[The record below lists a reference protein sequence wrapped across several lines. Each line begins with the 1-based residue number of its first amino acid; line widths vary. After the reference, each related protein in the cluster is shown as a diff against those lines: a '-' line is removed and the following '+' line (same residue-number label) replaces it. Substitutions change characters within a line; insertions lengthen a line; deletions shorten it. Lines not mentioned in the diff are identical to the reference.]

1 MPFQLKNSESLGL
14 GTRRVCRE
22 RIGKARA
29 QLRHSDRPAA
39 VHGVRKEIKK
49 LRAIF
54 RLVRGEIGKDAYR
67 NGTKAL
73 REAANRLA
81 APRDARVMLKAFAK
95 LAGRRTKRFDSI
107 GAALKQHLRRETRRF
122 RKDDSAARAKRLL
135 RKTGHRVDD
144 LEIKATGWML
154 IEPELNESY
163 RRGQV
168 AYRLVRREPLPE
180 NFHDWRK
187 HVKSLWY
194 YLCLLYPAWSA
205 SSRRLCADLELLGEQ
220 LGEDHDL
227 FLLQEFVTE
236 CGAEERRQVGALK
249 RLISSRQAKL
259 RAGALKLG
267 AQLFDKLPA
276 VFCRRLKNEW
286 NTRRG

>member
-1 MPFQLKNSESLGL
+1 MTIHSRSPTRATETSGLGNRQADLRAGFFFCVGRATLVGEEFRFGDILSAMPFQLKNSESLGL

-135 RKTGHRVDD
+135 RKTGR
-144 LEIKATGWML
+144 
-154 IEPELNESY
+154 
-163 RRGQV
+163 
-168 AYRLVRREPLPE
+168 
-180 NFHDWRK
+180 
-187 HVKSLWY
+187 
-194 YLCLLYPAWSA
+194 
-205 SSRRLCADLELLGEQ
+205 
-220 LGEDHDL
+220 
-227 FLLQEFVTE
+227 
-236 CGAEERRQVGALK
+236 
-249 RLISSRQAKL
+249 
-259 RAGALKLG
+259 
-267 AQLFDKLPA
+267 
-276 VFCRRLKNEW
+276 
-286 NTRRG
+286 